1 MWGEM
6 ARLTAITPKVFVS
19 NTSLITSSEVTSCA
33 PNKPIAALF
42 TTASIF
48 PNRSIPFAI
57 ALEMLLR
64 LRDVEGR
71 DQQLIPVVE
80 RIVAITFQSRARKCA
95 AVGSMGVRYP
105 AFKQPSFALVLKGS
119 CLLTVEGM
127 PATTLETGDFVLFPA
142 MPEFILRSDPEVR
155 PRLMKPA
162 PSEEQVEEVF
172 HGDGSVEPSVSM
184 LGGYFAFDRINASML
199 LNFLPKILRL
209 RASDP
214 AIDSV
219 AVVVELIQR
228 EARERRAGRTLVLTR
243 LIEVMLVEAF
253 AIRSR

>member
-1 MWGEM
+1 
-6 ARLTAITPKVFVS
+6 
-19 NTSLITSSEVTSCA
+19 
-33 PNKPIAALF
+33 
-42 TTASIF
+42 
-48 PNRSIPFAI
+48 
-57 ALEMLLR
+57 
-64 LRDVEGR
+64 
-71 DQQLIPVVE
+71 
-80 RIVAITFQSRARKCA
+80 
-95 AVGSMGVRYP
+95 
-105 AFKQPSFALVLKGS
+105 
-119 CLLTVEGM
+119 
-127 PATTLETGDFVLFPA
+127 
-142 MPEFILRSDPEVR
+142 
-155 PRLMKPA
+155 
-162 PSEEQVEEVF
+162 
-172 HGDGSVEPSVSM
+172 M